1 MFDAYNAGV
10 KFRFNVDAVSG
21 TLHKS
26 TRKSKFCVR
35 TINDKPYIF
44 DTEKPRLT
52 QFSDEI
58 VVLQTML
65 CGENNILV
73 EYMTKD
79 DYDEMFDGPKPPK
92 PDVDVKDMY
101 GYIKSEIDKKLR
113 ADEKCEQIIEKN
125 KVDGYDEFWYDR
137 NYMYEKAAK
146 TIIGEVCKYLESKNI
161 GTFDFN
167 NFSI

>member
-1 MFDAYNAGV
+1 MFDAYN
-10 KFRFNVDAVSG
+10 AVSG

-44 DTEKPRLT
+44 DTEKPRLA
-52 QFSDEI
+52 QSGDEI

-79 DYDEMFDGPKPPK
+79 DYDEMFDGP
-92 PDVDVKDMY
+92 
-101 GYIKSEIDKKLR
+101 
-113 ADEKCEQIIEKN
+113 N
-125 KVDGYDEFWYDR
+125 R
-137 NYMYEKAAK
+137 N
-146 TIIGEVCKYLESKNI
+146 
-161 GTFDFN
+161 F
-167 NFSI
+167 

>member
-1 MFDAYNAGV
+1 MFDAYNDGD

-73 EYMTKD
+73 EYMIKD
-79 DYDEMFDGPKPPK
+79 DYDEMFDRPK
-92 PDVDVKDMY
+92 PDIDVKDMY
-101 GYIKSEIDKKLR
+101 GYIKSEIDRKLHS
-113 ADEKCEQIIEKN
+113 DEKLEQVIEKN
-125 KVDGYDEFWYDR
+125 KADGYDEFWYDR
-137 NYMYEKAAK
+137 RYMYEKAVKA
-146 TIIGEVCKYLESKNI
+146 IVGEVCKYLESKDI